1 MKQNK
6 AETHRSTPSHTA
18 GSSGVHQPNE
28 REQQQ
33 IRERAFEIHQAH
45 GDSQRS
51 PELDWLEAEQQ
62 IRLTGSSPH
71 SKHRS

>member
-1 MKQNK
+1 MKQHK
-6 AETHRSTPSHTA
+6 AEPHRSTQSHTA
-18 GSSGVHQPNE
+18 VSSGAHQSNE
-28 REQQQ
+28 RDQQQ

-62 IRLTGSSPH
+62 IRLTGSSPQ